1 MASNTAPK
9 ENKMGTMPVRRL
21 IISMALPMMISMLVQ
36 ALYNVVDSI
45 FVARLGEDALS
56 AVTYAFPLQNL
67 MIAVGS
73 GTGVGMNALLSRSLG
88 EKRFDKSD
96 SAANMG
102 IFLTFCSYI
111 AFLLFSLLGSHWAIA
126 VQLGNSSSASAA
138 DIIQNGHAYLSIVTG
153 LSLGLFFQMNF
164 ERLLQS
170 TGRTQLSMISQ
181 TTGAV
186 INIIFDPIMIFG
198 LFGFPKL
205 GVAGAAYATV
215 LGQSIAAILGLIMN
229 LKFNSDIHLSWKSI
243 LHPNGDTIRRIYIVG
258 VPSILMMSIGS
269 IMTYGMNMI
278 LTAFSTTA
286 TAVFGVYFKLQSFF
300 FMPVFGLNNGLIP
313 VLAYNYGA
321 RRKDRIDEALKFS
334 FGVALTIMLIGTLI
348 MNLFPDVL
356 LGFFN
361 ADEAMLEIGI
371 PAQRIIS
378 LGFPLAAIGIISG
391 SIFQAFSQSIY
402 SLIISLVRQLVVLLP
417 VAWLLSR
424 TGVVTNVW
432 WAFPIAEG
440 ASVVL
445 SFFFFRKIYGQV
457 VKPLGIPQSA
467 AEGQSATGAD
477 VAGVTQS
484 AADEDTEN

>member
-1 MASNTAPK
+1 MASNTPK
-9 ENKMGTMPVRRL
+9 ENKMGVMPVKQL

-45 FVARLGEDALS
+45 FVARLGENALS

-96 SAANMG
+96 AAANMG
-102 IFLTFCSYI
+102 VFLTFCSFI
-111 AFLLFSLLGSHWAIA
+111 AFLLFSIFGSHWALA
-126 VQLGNSSSASAA
+126 VQLKSSTDTAA
-138 DIIQNGHAYLSIVTG
+138 AAEIIQNGHAYLSIVTG

-186 INIIFDPIMIFG
+186 LNIIFDPILIFG

-215 LGQSIAAILGLIMN
+215 FGQSVAAILGLIMN
-229 LKFNSDIHLSWKSI
+229 LKFNPDIRLSWK
-243 LHPNGDTIRRIYIVG
+243 R
-258 VPSILMMSIGS
+258 
-269 IMTYGMNMI
+269 NMI
-278 LTAFSTTA
+278 LTVFSTTA

-334 FGVALTIMLIGTLI
+334 FSVAIGIMLMGTLI
-348 MNLFPDVL
+348 MNLFPAQL
-356 LGFFN
+356 LGLFN
-361 ADEAMLEIGI
+361 ADAAMLEIGV

-378 LGFPLAAIGIISG
+378 LCFPLAAMGIISG

-402 SLIISLVRQLVVLLP
+402 SLIISLGRQLVVLLP
-417 VAWLLSR
+417 AAWLLSK

-440 ASVVL
+440 VSVVL
-445 SFFFFRKIYGQV
+445 SFIFFRKIYGSV
-457 VKPLGIPQSA
+457 VKPLEQKPLEQ
-467 AEGQSATGAD
+467 
-477 VAGVTQS
+477 
-484 AADEDTEN
+484 

>member
-9 ENKMGTMPVRRL
+9 ENKMGVMPVKKL

-45 FVARLGEDALS
+45 FVARLGESALS

-111 AFLLFSLLGSHWAIA
+111 AFLLFSLFLSHWAIA
-126 VQLGNSSSASAA
+126 VQLGGSSNSAA
-138 DIIQNGHAYLSIVTG
+138 AAEIIRDGHAYLSTVTG
-153 LSLGLFFQMNF
+153 FSIGLFFQMTF

-181 TTGAV
+181 TVGAV

-198 LFGFPKL
+198 LFGCPRF

-215 LGQSIAAILGLIMN
+215 LGQSIAAILGLFMN
-229 LKFNSDIHLSWKSI
+229 LKFNPDIRISWGRI
-243 LHPNGDTIRRIYIVG
+243 LRPDAYTVSRIYVVG

-269 IMTYGMNMI
+269 VMTYGMNMI

-321 RRKDRIDEALKFS
+321 RQKERIDEALKFS
-334 FGVALTIMLIGTLI
+334 FGVAVVIMLCGTAI

-361 ADEAMLEIGI
+361 ADEAMLQIGI

-378 LGFPLAAIGIISG
+378 LCFPLAAIGIISG
-391 SIFQAFSQSIY
+391 SIFQAFSRSIY
-402 SLIISLVRQLVVLLP
+402 SLIISLGRQLVVLLP
-417 VAWLLSR
+417 VAWLLSK
-424 TGVVTNVW
+424 TGDVTNVW

-440 ASVVL
+440 ISVAL
-445 SFFFFRKIYGQV
+445 SFIFFRKIYGQV
-457 VKPLGIPQSA
+457 VTPLAVMKAST
-467 AEGQSATGAD
+467 EERGAREQE
-477 VAGVTQS
+477 AS
-484 AADEDTEN
+484 DE